1 MAKIIVKSSYLKP
14 NARRN
19 VGNYVRYIATR
30 EGVEKIDESKKY
42 LPATEKQK
50 QIISRLLKACPHEAQ
65 NPCAIAFWNKPTREN
80 ADRLLLHFADEHAEL
95 LGSREDYVSYIAQ
108 RPNVETVD
116 ENHSHGLFTD
126 NGVPIVMSHVMQEVA
141 SHQGNIWTHI
151 VSLRPED
158 AERLGYDS
166 AEAWINLLRLQRN
179 SIARSM
185 KIAPENFRWYAAFHK
200 EKGHPHVH
208 MVAYSVNP
216 REGFL
221 TERGIEQIKSTLA
234 REIFREDM
242 LDVYKQQS
250 DYRDELRRKAREL
263 VEHLVRQVQSGRCD
277 NPKLNE
283 LLLQLSDA
291 LSHTEGKKVY
301 AYLPPE
307 LKNLVDEIVDELAK
321 DNRIAKLYD
330 LWYDQKEKIA
340 AIYTDEP
347 PERVPLSEN
356 EDFRPIKN
364 AVIKEAVSLFAM
376 CNARLRSKTRS
387 GYAAVSALRLLKYLS
402 QIMRDRYYEDQDEL
416 HDMVDSKLMAEINE
430 KKRAHGLKS

>member
-50 QIISRLLKACPHEAQ
+50 QIISRLLKACPDEAQ
-65 NPCAIAFWNKPTREN
+65 NPCAVAYANKPTREN
-80 ADRLLLHFADEHAEL
+80 ADRLLLYFADEHAVL

-141 SHQGNIWTHI
+141 NHQGNIWTHI

-185 KIAPENFRWYAAFHK
+185 KIAPDNFRWYAAFHK

-221 TERGIEQIKSTLA
+221 TERGIEQIKSSLA

-242 LDVYKQQS
+242 LSIFREQT
-250 DYRDELRRKAREL
+250 DYRDELRSTAREL
-263 VEHLVRQVQSGRCD
+263 IENLVRQIQSGGCD

-283 LLLQLSDA
+283 LLLRLA
-291 LSHTEGKKVY
+291 EELSHTEGKKVY
-301 AYLPPE
+301 AFLPPE

-321 DNRIAKLYD
+321 DERIAQLYD

-347 PERVPLSEN
+347 PERVSLSEN

-364 AVIKEAVSLFAM
+364 AVIKEAVSLFA
-376 CNARLRSKTRS
+376 
-387 GYAAVSALRLLKYLS
+387 
-402 QIMRDRYYEDQDEL
+402 
-416 HDMVDSKLMAEINE
+416 
-430 KKRAHGLKS
+430 KKKNS

>member
-14 NARRN
+14 NAKRN
-19 VGNYVRYIATR
+19 AGNYVRYIATR

-50 QIISRLLKACPHEAQ
+50 QSISRLLKVCPDEARS
-65 NPCAIAFWNKPTREN
+65 PCAIAYRNQPTREN
-80 ADRLLLHFADEHAEL
+80 ADRLLLHFVEEHAEL
-95 LGSREDYVSYIAQ
+95 LGNREDYVSYIAQ

-166 AEAWINLLRLQRN
+166 AEAWINLLRSQRN

-221 TERGIEQIKSTLA
+221 TERGIEQIKSSLA

-242 LDVYKQQS
+242 LSIFREQT
-250 DYRDELRRKAREL
+250 DYRDELRGSAREL
-263 VEHLVRQVQSGRCD
+263 IDNLVRQVQSGRCD

-283 LLLQLSDA
+283 LLLRLAEA

-301 AYLPPE
+301 AFLPPE
-307 LKNLVDEIVDELAK
+307 LKNLVDKIVDELAK
-321 DNRIAKLYD
+321 DDRIAKLYD
-330 LWYDQKEKIA
+330 LWYEQKEKIA

-364 AVIKEAVSLFAM
+364 AVIKEADSLFAM

-387 GYAAVSALRLLKYLS
+387 GYAAVSALRLLQYLS
-402 QIMRDRYYEDQDEL
+402 QILRDRYFEDQDEL
-416 HDMVDSKLMAEINE
+416 NDMVDSKIKKAIAE
-430 KKRAHGLKS
+430 KKMAHGLKQ

>member
-50 QIISRLLKACPHEAQ
+50 QIISRLLKACPDEAQ
-65 NPCAIAFWNKPTREN
+65 NPCAVAYANKPTREN
-80 ADRLLLHFADEHAEL
+80 ADRLLLYFADEHAVL

-141 SHQGNIWTHI
+141 NHQGNIWTHI

-185 KIAPENFRWYAAFHK
+185 K
-200 EKGHPHVH
+200 HVH

-221 TERGIEQIKSTLA
+221 TERGIEQIKSSLA

-242 LDVYKQQS
+242 LSIFREQT
-250 DYRDELRRKAREL
+250 DYRDELRSTAREL
-263 VEHLVRQVQSGRCD
+263 IENLVRQIQSGGCD

-283 LLLQLSDA
+283 LLLRLA
-291 LSHTEGKKVY
+291 EELSHTEGKKVY
-301 AYLPPE
+301 AFLPPE

-321 DNRIAKLYD
+321 DERIAQLYD

-347 PERVPLSEN
+347 PERVSLSEN

-387 GYAAVSALRLLKYLS
+387 GYAAVSALRLLNYLS

-416 HDMVDSKLMAEINE
+416 HEMVDSKLMAEINE

>member
-50 QIISRLLKACPHEAQ
+50 QIISRLLKACPDEAQ
-65 NPCAIAFWNKPTREN
+65 NPCAVAYANKPTREN
-80 ADRLLLHFADEHAEL
+80 ADRLLLYFADEHAVL

-141 SHQGNIWTHI
+141 NHSGNIWTHI

-185 KIAPENFRWYAAFHK
+185 KIAPDNFRWYAAFHK

-221 TERGIEQIKSTLA
+221 TERGIEQIKSSLA

-242 LDVYKQQS
+242 LSIFREQT
-250 DYRDELRRKAREL
+250 DYRDELRSTAREL
-263 VEHLVRQVQSGRCD
+263 IENLVRQIQSGGCD

-283 LLLQLSDA
+283 LLLRLA
-291 LSHTEGKKVY
+291 EELSHTEGKKVY
-301 AYLPPE
+301 AFLPPE

-321 DNRIAKLYD
+321 DERIAQLYD
-330 LWYDQKEKIA
+330 LW
-340 AIYTDEP
+340 
-347 PERVPLSEN
+347 
-356 EDFRPIKN
+356 
-364 AVIKEAVSLFAM
+364 
-376 CNARLRSKTRS
+376 
-387 GYAAVSALRLLKYLS
+387 
-402 QIMRDRYYEDQDEL
+402 
-416 HDMVDSKLMAEINE
+416 
-430 KKRAHGLKS
+430 

>member
-50 QIISRLLKACPHEAQ
+50 QIISRLLKACPDEAQ
-65 NPCAIAFWNKPTREN
+65 NPCAVAYGNKPTREN
-80 ADRLLLHFADEHAEL
+80 ADRLLLHFADEHAAL
-95 LGSREDYVSYIAQ
+95 LGSREDYIGYIAQ

-116 ENHSHGLFTD
+116 EKHSHGLFTD

-141 SHQGNIWTHI
+141 NHSGNIWTHI

-166 AEAWINLLRLQRN
+166 AEAWINLLRSQRN

-221 TERGIEQIKSTLA
+221 TERGIEQIKSSLA

-242 LDVYKQQS
+242 LSIFREQT
-250 DYRDELRRKAREL
+250 DYRDELRGSAREL
-263 VEHLVRQVQSGRCD
+263 IENLVCQIQSGGCD

-283 LLLQLSDA
+283 MLLRLA
-291 LSHTEGKKVY
+291 EELSHTEGKKVY
-301 AYLPPE
+301 AFLPPE

-321 DNRIAKLYD
+321 DERIAKLYD

-402 QIMRDRYYEDQDEL
+402 QIIRDRYYEDQDEL
-416 HDMVDSKLMAEINE
+416 HEMVDSKLMAEINE
-430 KKRAHGLKS
+430 KKRAQGLKS

>member
-30 EGVEKIDESKKY
+30 EGVEKIDESKKH

-50 QIISRLLKACPHEAQ
+50 QIISRLLKACPDEAQ
-65 NPCAIAFWNKPTREN
+65 NPCAVAYGNKPTREN
-80 ADRLLLHFADEHAEL
+80 ADRLLLYFADEHAVL
-95 LGSREDYVSYIAQ
+95 LGSREDYIGYIAQ

-141 SHQGNIWTHI
+141 NHSGNIWTHI

-166 AEAWINLLRLQRN
+166 AEAWINLLRSQRN

-221 TERGIEQIKSTLA
+221 TERGIEQIKSSLA
-234 REIFREDM
+234 RE
-242 LDVYKQQS
+242 QT
-250 DYRDELRRKAREL
+250 DYRDELRGTAREL
-263 VEHLVRQVQSGRCD
+263 IENLVRQIQSGGCD

-283 LLLQLSDA
+283 MLLQLSDA
-291 LSHTEGKKVY
+291 LSRTEGKKVY
-301 AYLPPE
+301 AFLPPE
-307 LKNLVDEIVDELAK
+307 LKNLVNEIVDELAK
-321 DNRIAKLYD
+321 DERIAKLYD

-387 GYAAVSALRLLKYLS
+387 VYAAVSALRLLKYLS

-416 HDMVDSKLMAEINE
+416 HEMVDSKLMAEINE